1 MLLIYAGERE
11 ADADRQSELE
21 RYLLLNRDLRAE
33 GRLLA
38 GEELQPVSTATTV
51 QVRDGD
57 TLIADGPFA
66 ETKEVLVGFYLIEAD
81 SLDDAIDWAARVP
94 AAHDG
99 TIEVRPVVGR
109 PENGA

>member
-21 RYLLLNRDLRAE
+21 RYVQLNRDLRAE

-99 TIEVRPVVGR
+99 TIEVRPVVSR

>member
-99 TIEVRPVVGR
+99 TIEVRPVVRR

>member
-1 MLLIYAGERE
+1 MLLIYAGEQE
-11 ADADRQSELE
+11 ADAARESVLE
-21 RYLLLNRDLRAE
+21 RYLQLNRDLRAE

-57 TLIADGPFA
+57 TLVADGPFA
-66 ETKEVLVGFYLIEAD
+66 ETKEVLAGFYLIEAD
-81 SLDDAIDWAARVP
+81 SLDDAIDWAARIP
-94 AAHDG
+94 AAHAG
-99 TIEVRPVVGR
+99 TIEVRPVVSR